1 MDKLNLHSVDSF
13 HLAQEI
19 SSQAV
24 KKNVVQDVLVQVN
37 VGKEPQKGGFMPEES
52 VEQAHAISALPNLR
66 VKGLMA
72 MLPLTDDQNLLK
84 NLCLQMRELFDRLNN
99 EGYNL
104 SYLSVGMS
112 ADYKIAIQ
120 NGSNMIRLGSTIFGK
135 RNYGEIR

>member
-1 MDKLNLHSVDSF
+1 
-13 HLAQEI
+13 
-19 SSQAV
+19 
-24 KKNVVQDVLVQVN
+24 
-37 VGKEPQKGGFMPEES
+37 
-52 VEQAHAISALPNLR
+52 
-66 VKGLMA
+66 
-72 MLPLTDDQNLLK
+72 
-84 NLCLQMRELFDRLNN
+84 MRELFDRLNN